1 MGAVLAAWITEIAIQ
16 IYKGGKQNTVPPG
29 LPVPSLFLADMVL
42 FGVLAFGAKES
53 STLKTP
59 AALLAWGFVIA
70 TVLNNPLA
78 PAALGNKLVPGSTA
92 TKTPSGA
99 QVTTA

>member
-16 IYKGGKQNTVPPG
+16 VYKGGKTNTVPPG

-53 STLKTP
+53 ASLKTP

-78 PAALGNKLVPGSTA
+78 PSALAGKLVPGSTTTSA
-92 TKTPSGA
+92 TTKG
-99 QVTTA
+99 VTT

>member
-16 IYKGGKQNTVPPG
+16 VYKGGKTNTVPPG

-78 PAALGNKLVPGSTA
+78 PAALGNKLTGNSQPATTA
-92 TKTPSGA
+92 TSKG
-99 QVTTA
+99 VTA